1 MGTGGEVR
9 IPTIAKALTGTQLVA
24 LSWSPDERGRDI
36 MVREISWTSAA
47 AETLTTRSRIVFK
60 RDIDSSVSTT
70 LKGTVISTALVM
82 TS

>member
-1 MGTGGEVR
+1 
-9 IPTIAKALTGTQLVA
+9 
-24 LSWSPDERGRDI
+24 
-36 MVREISWTSAA
+36 MVREISWTSAT